1 MQQASSRWRWHQIY
15 TLELYL
21 TFCQQSSSV
30 ARHGSCHEVPC
41 AHEQAEEKKQGALA
55 SERIEKPERGS
66 TAGMRHGTYDKLDDD
81 GIVAPGTRV
90 SGEDVIIGKTVPLP
104 EEVPGQGQRYT
115 KRDVSTSLRN
125 SEAGMVDQV
134 LVTTNAEGQQFVK
147 MRVRCCTVL

>member
-1 MQQASSRWRWHQIY
+1 
-15 TLELYL
+15 
-21 TFCQQSSSV
+21 
-30 ARHGSCHEVPC
+30 
-41 AHEQAEEKKQGALA
+41 
-55 SERIEKPERGS
+55 
-66 TAGMRHGTYDKLDDD
+66 MRHGTYDKLDDD

-104 EEVPGQGQRYT
+104 EEVPGQAQRYT

-147 MRVRCCTVL
+147 MRVRCLSDVMRRTFCRSQPYAAQSAIIGTFAIICHVLKRYEQHLAEVQSSKL

>member
-1 MQQASSRWRWHQIY
+1 
-15 TLELYL
+15 
-21 TFCQQSSSV
+21 
-30 ARHGSCHEVPC
+30 
-41 AHEQAEEKKQGALA
+41 
-55 SERIEKPERGS
+55 
-66 TAGMRHGTYDKLDDD
+66 MRHGTYDKLDDD

-104 EEVPGQGQRYT
+104 EEVPGQAQRYT

-147 MRVRCCTVL
+147 MRVRSSSSSSIPFAVC

>member
-1 MQQASSRWRWHQIY
+1 M
-15 TLELYL
+15 
-21 TFCQQSSSV
+21 
-30 ARHGSCHEVPC
+30 
-41 AHEQAEEKKQGALA
+41 EQAEEKKQGALA

-104 EEVPGQGQRYT
+104 EEVPGQAQRYT

-147 MRVRCCTVL
+147 MRVCRPPPRLCVHHQCRADHGGFNAYMTTI